1 MLIIHTVEAL
11 QKIINEKKSSGLTGF
26 IPTMGALHS
35 GHISLIKQ
43 SKSETDYTICSIF
56 VNPTQFND
64 PNDLKKYPRPV
75 AHDIEI
81 LEDANCD
88 VLFLPEVDEI
98 YPNGSSDKKK
108 FDFGQLD
115 KVMEGFFRP
124 GHFDGMAQ
132 VVDRLLEILQPDK
145 LFMGQKD
152 FQQLTIVRAMLRLTG
167 RNTELVTGATF
178 REKDGLAKS
187 SRNIRL
193 TSEHRKEATLI
204 YKTLK
209 WAKKNASSLNFDDIS
224 LKAMKKLTRTDFKP
238 EYFDIVDGIT
248 LQKLNSIQ
256 DSDYI
261 VACVACWVGE
271 VRLIDNIIIKDETE

>member
-11 QKIINEKKSSGLTGF
+11 QKIINEKKYSGLTGF
-26 IPTMGALHS
+26 VPTMGALHS

-43 SKSETDYTICSIF
+43 SKSETDCTICSIF

-75 AHDIEI
+75 AHDIEM
-81 LEDANCD
+81 LENANCD

-98 YPNGSSDKKK
+98 YPNGLSQKKN

-132 VVDRLLEILQPDK
+132 VVDRLLEIVQPDK

-167 RNTELVTGATF
+167 RNTELVTGATV

-187 SRNIRL
+187 SRNVRL

-209 WAKKNASSLNFDDIS
+209 WAKKNASAMNFDDIS
-224 LKAMKKLTRTDFKP
+224 LQAMKKLSRNDFKP

-248 LQKLNSIQ
+248 LQKLNSLQ

-271 VRLIDNIIIKDETE
+271 VRLIDNIIIKDESA

>member
-11 QKIINEKKSSGLTGF
+11 QKIINEKKYSGLTGF
-26 IPTMGALHS
+26 VPTMGALHS

-43 SKSETDYTICSIF
+43 SKSETDCTICSIF

-75 AHDIEI
+75 AHDIEM
-81 LEDANCD
+81 LENANCD

-98 YPNGSSDKKK
+98 YPNGLSQKKN

-132 VVDRLLEILQPDK
+132 VVDRLLEIVQPDK

-167 RNTELVTGATF
+167 RNTELVTGATV

-187 SRNIRL
+187 SRNVRL

-224 LKAMKKLTRTDFKP
+224 LQALKKLSRNDFKP

-248 LQKLNSIQ
+248 LQKLNSLQ

-271 VRLIDNIIIKDETE
+271 VRLIDNIIIKDESA

>member
-11 QKIINEKKSSGLTGF
+11 QKIINERKYSGLTGF
-26 IPTMGALHS
+26 VPTMGALHS

-43 SKSETDYTICSIF
+43 SKVETDCTICSIF

-75 AHDIEI
+75 ALDIEM

-88 VLFLPEVDEI
+88 VLFMPEVDEI
-98 YPNGSSDKKK
+98 YPNGLSHKKN

-132 VVDRLLEILQPDK
+132 VVDRLLEIVQPDK

-167 RNTELVTGATF
+167 RNTELVTGATV

-209 WAKKNASSLNFDDIS
+209 WAKKNASSMNFDDIS
-224 LKAMKKLTRTDFKP
+224 LKAMKKLTRKDFKP

-256 DSDYI
+256 DSNYI

-271 VRLIDNIIIKDETE
+271 VRLIDNIIFKDETE